1 MVEITR
7 YSCPKCSMGYVTVD
21 SSFDT
26 PTCTKC
32 NTVWLSKKDF
42 MSEHGLYMRIHRD
55 YGNDELKKDLESLVL
70 VARKEEWVKIVDQ
83 LALGRKILITE
94 RNTSD
99 NDDTR
104 ERLALEIRSVES
116 LTSWAK
122 INLEKIGKD
131 LEEHSGG
138 DT

>member
-1 MVEITR
+1 
-7 YSCPKCSMGYVTVD
+7 
-21 SSFDT
+21 
-26 PTCTKC
+26 
-32 NTVWLSKKDF
+32 
-42 MSEHGLYMRIHRD
+42 MRIHRD

-70 VARKEEWVKIVDQ
+70 VARKEEWVKVVDQ

-122 INLEKIGKD
+122 INLEKIEKD

-138 DT
+138 NA